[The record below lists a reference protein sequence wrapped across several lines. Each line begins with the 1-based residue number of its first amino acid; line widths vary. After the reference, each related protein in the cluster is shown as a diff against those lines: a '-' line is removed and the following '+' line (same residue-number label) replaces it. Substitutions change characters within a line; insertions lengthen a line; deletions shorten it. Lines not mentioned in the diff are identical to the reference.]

1 MFARRTARRGV
12 YNLRLILCE
21 PIGSLSNARQMMK
34 KLTSLLVAATFAL
47 PAFASVPFVPPAPQI
62 AGKAYYLIDFH
73 SGETLAS
80 LSPDE
85 RVEPAS
91 LTKLMTAYLTFKA
104 LKEGRLKPEQTL
116 LVSQKGWKTEGSRM
130 FLDPKVPAKVDD
142 LIKGMIVQSGNDACV
157 TLSEAIAGSE
167 EVFAQLMTAEAKRLG
182 MKNTNFQNS
191 TGLPGD
197 AHYTTAHDLGIL
209 AAAIIRDFPQYYQIY
224 SMKSFTYNGITQPN
238 RNLLLYRDPNV
249 DGMKTGFTNSAGYN
263 LIASSHRDG
272 RRVVSVV
279 VGTASPEAR
288 AVESSKLLNYG
299 LQFFETP
306 KLYAANKAVSEV
318 PVYKGSESKLGVGF
332 NQDVYV
338 TVARGQAGKLKADL
352 STMQPVIAPV
362 KKGQVVGKLTVSLD
376 GKPVREVPV
385 VALTAIEE
393 GGFFSR
399 LWDSI
404 KLWLGW

>member
-1 MFARRTARRGV
+1 
-12 YNLRLILCE
+12 
-21 PIGSLSNARQMMK
+21 MK
-34 KLTSLLVAATFAL
+34 KLTSLIVAAAFSL
-47 PAFASVPFVPPAPQI
+47 PVIANTVFVPPVPAI
-62 AGKAYYLIDFH
+62 AGKAYYLTDFH
-73 SGETLAS
+73 SGETIAS
-80 LSPDE
+80 LNPDQ
-85 RVEPAS
+85 RIEPAS

-104 LKEGRLKPEQTL
+104 LKEKRLTLDQTL
-116 LVSQKGWKTEGSRM
+116 TVSQQGWKTEGSRM

-182 MKNTNFQNS
+182 MKDTNFQNS

-197 AHYTTAHDLGIL
+197 AHYTTAHDLGVL
-209 AAAIIRDFPQYYQIY
+209 ATSIIRDFPQFYQIY

-306 KLYAANKAVSEV
+306 KLYEADKAVSEV
-318 PVYKGSESKLGVGF
+318 SVYKGEDSKLAIGF
-332 NQDVYV
+332 NHNVYA
-338 TVARGQAGKLKADL
+338 TVAKGQTSKLKADL
-352 STMQPVIAPV
+352 TTMQPVIAPI
-362 KKGQVVGKLTVSLD
+362 KKGQTVGKLVVSLD
-376 GKPVREVPV
+376 GKVVHEEPV
-385 VALTAIEE
+385 VALKDVAE

-404 KLWLGW
+404 KLMLGW